1 MLENLIH
8 LRPQLIKNT
17 SNMKKLFLF
26 ALPLLMISCKGVE
39 QYRAGIEELSGNW
52 DTTTKAITDFSG
64 SVSNDLTNYTKA
76 LSEVKLDEM
85 VAKKLK
91 PEQTAAWE
99 AAQKAV
105 TDALGAYAPLQ
116 QTINDFVTTWTEK
129 SASVTALKDGLA
141 AGKIEGDVTAQLTE
155 LGAMVT
161 TGNDN
166 LKAWQA
172 SYSTV
177 KGGVDTAMSALTQLM
192 GTLAPAAPAKK

>member
-1 MLENLIH
+1 
-8 LRPQLIKNT
+8 
-17 SNMKKLFLF
+17 MKKLLLF

-52 DTTTKAITDFSG
+52 DNTTKAVTEFSG
-64 SVSNDLTNYTKA
+64 TVSSDLTNYTQA
-76 LSEVKLDEM
+76 LAGVKLDEM

-91 PEQTAAWE
+91 PEQTAAWD
-99 AAQKAV
+99 AANKAV

-116 QTINDFVTTWTEK
+116 QNINDFVATWTEK

-141 AGKIEGDVTAQLTE
+141 AGKIEGDVTAQLAD
-155 LGAMVT
+155 LGGMVT
-161 TGNDN
+161 TANDN
-166 LKAWQA
+166 LKAWQGT
-172 SYSTV
+172 YGTV

>member
-1 MLENLIH
+1 
-8 LRPQLIKNT
+8 
-17 SNMKKLFLF
+17 MKKLFLF

-52 DTTTKAITDFSG
+52 DNTTKAVTDFQG
-64 SVSNDLTNYTKA
+64 MVSSDLTNYTQA
-76 LSEVKLDEM
+76 LAGVQLDPA
-85 VAKKLK
+85 VAAKMK
-91 PEQTAAWE
+91 PEQTASLE

-116 QTINDFVTTWTEK
+116 QEINDFVATWTEK

-155 LGAMVT
+155 LNAMVT
-161 TGNDN
+161 TANDK
-166 LKAWQA
+166 LKAWQGT
-172 SYSTV
+172 YSTV

>member
-1 MLENLIH
+1 
-8 LRPQLIKNT
+8 
-17 SNMKKLFLF
+17 MKKLFLF
-26 ALPLLMISCKGVE
+26 ALPLLLISCKGVE

-52 DTTTKAITDFSG
+52 DNTTKAVTDFSG
-64 SVSNDLTNYTKA
+64 MVSNDLTSYTQA
-76 LSEVKLDEM
+76 LAGVKLDDT

-116 QTINDFVTTWTEK
+116 QTINDFATTWTEK
-129 SASVTALKDGLA
+129 SAAVTALKDGLA

-155 LGAMVT
+155 LGALVT
-161 TGNDN
+161 TANDN
-166 LKAWQA
+166 LKAWQG
-172 SYSTV
+172 SYGTV